1 MSGRILV
8 VDDEPALR
16 RTLER
21 ALKTHGYDVLSVADP
36 NSAYQILGEST
47 FDLMLLDLRLPQ
59 MAGDTLFLAIVRR
72 WPRMLGR
79 VILMSGDPLPPQP
92 DWPTELAACAVLHK
106 PFSLDDL
113 MRTVREVLASADSKT
128 NPNFREGNGNP

>member
-1 MSGRILV
+1 MTLQRILV

-21 ALKTHGYDVLSVADP
+21 ALKHHYEVVSAADP
-36 NSAYQILGEST
+36 HSAYQILGETSV
-47 FDLMLLDLRLPQ
+47 DLVLLDLRLPH
-59 MAGDTLFLAIVRR
+59 MAGDTFFLAVVRR

-92 DWPTELAACAVLHK
+92 DWPVELAGCPVLHK
-106 PFSLDDL
+106 PFSLDTLLQAVAD
-113 MRTVREVLASADSKT
+113 VLTSADPQSDIL
-128 NPNFREGNGNP
+128 EGNGNP